1 MPPVYH
7 DGREEN
13 HRCIAFCEPI
23 VMPLNDLAA
32 MRRPRNDRSSGTL
45 AHRERLAL
53 RNCASAYAE
62 RLSSTSAPSSAKKQ

>member
-13 HRCIAFCEPI
+13 HRCIAFFKPI
-23 VMPLNDLAA
+23 EMLLIVLAA
-32 MRRPRNDRSSGTL
+32 MPRPQNDHLSGML
-45 AHRERLAL
+45 AHKERLAL